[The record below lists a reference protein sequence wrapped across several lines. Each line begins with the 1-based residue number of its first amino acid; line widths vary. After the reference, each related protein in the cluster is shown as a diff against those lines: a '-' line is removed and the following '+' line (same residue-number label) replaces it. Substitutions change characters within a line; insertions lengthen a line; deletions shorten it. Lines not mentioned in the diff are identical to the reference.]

1 MCLWIKDA
9 LLKLERLYKKYW
21 QEKEA
26 KFKVMIAQQTC
37 FQTWLCPLFS
47 YTNLL
52 SLVWIGKV
60 LWATQQRRSVLVMNR
75 KNEALHVSFFLVLYS
90 HDKTIKMQSDAKFCW
105 KEKLFLRL
113 QNSIILWTD
122 TFYFTVDFTYFI
134 SQFSKFFRAPRKLQK
149 EKKFSVAWKMG
160 KQEVFK

>member
-1 MCLWIKDA
+1 MIVALLCEDLIPLHQRSSQYIPQGNDEDKLYFSKSCNLCLWIKDA
-9 LLKLERLYKKYW
+9 LLQLERLYKKYW

-52 SLVWIGKV
+52 SLVRIGKV

-75 KNEALHVSFFLVLYS
+75 KNEALHFSFFLVLYTRS
-90 HDKTIKMQSDAKFCW
+90 IDKTIKMQSDAKFC
-105 KEKLFLRL
+105 
-113 QNSIILWTD
+113 
-122 TFYFTVDFTYFI
+122 
-134 SQFSKFFRAPRKLQK
+134 
-149 EKKFSVAWKMG
+149 
-160 KQEVFK
+160 